1 MKPGIRKALAMAGS
15 TVVHAGL
22 LFWGAFVYAPEFDID
37 IDVEFTDV
45 ELLDPDQIQAQLPPP
60 AEVQPTPVPTPTPTP
75 PEPVKEPE
83 PAKEEPKK
91 EEPKDPAKE
100 RDLGKRATQV
110 DKLGPTNSTFYM
122 LLVPKKI
129 RQLSYGEKALD
140 VMAPLPDYQ
149 YLIAGGGLD
158 ALKDFDHLVI
168 ASSDIRDWTQTFLA
182 VDYNMP
188 RAEMKAAIERAVA
201 NADETI
207 EWTDENGTLR
217 GNPKPK
223 DGGED
228 VDPRW
233 FVMLEDDIAVYVRE
247 EFLPHVLGEEKE
259 GEDPS
264 APSTSGGYVANLAKL
279 RKFASRQPTSGMQV
293 VMKDLRAATKNVK
306 GLPFQLPDRIELSVE
321 ATEEPELLVRMDWP
335 ELVEAKAAELWWND
349 DLPKFLDGN
358 IRAKPFKWMVY
369 DVVEAKRKQ
378 NSMELW
384 ARFETEQ
391 AAMIL
396 GIIADQTSKMLKKS
410 PQELAAQRRERLENL
425 RKRQE
430 ARAAAGRG
438 KPQVPADAGA
448 KTDPSTDPKPDPKPK
463 GQPEPEPE
471 PTPAPKQDPNP
482 DGGASPPQG
491 G

>member
-1 MKPGIRKALAMAGS
+1 MRPGIRKALAMAGS
-15 TVVHAGL
+15 TVFHAGL
-22 LFWGAFVYAPEFDID
+22 LFWGAFAYAPEFDID

-45 ELLDPDQIQAQLPPP
+45 ELLDPDQIQAELPPP
-60 AEVQPTPVPTPTPTP
+60 AEVQPVVVPTPTPAP
-75 PEPVKEPE
+75 PE
-83 PAKEEPKK
+83 PAKEEAKPEPEPPPPK
-91 EEPKDPAKE
+91 EEPKKDPAAQ

-129 RQLSYGEKALD
+129 RQLSYGDKALD

-207 EWTDENGTLR
+207 EWTEENGIAR
-217 GNPKPK
+217 GNPKPQ
-223 DGGED
+223 DGSED

-233 FVMLEDDIAVYVRE
+233 FVMLEDNIAVYVRE
-247 EFLPHVLGEEKE
+247 EFLPHVLGPNVPGEEE
-259 GEDPS
+259 AGE
-264 APSTSGGYVANLAKL
+264 APTSGGYVANLAKL

-293 VMKDLRAATKNVK
+293 VMKDLRAAAKKTK

-321 ATEEPELLVRMDWP
+321 ATEEPELLVKIDWP

-349 DLPKFLDGN
+349 ELPKFLDGN
-358 IRAKPFKWMVY
+358 LRAKPFKWMVY
-369 DVVEAKRKQ
+369 DVVEARRKQ

-384 ARFETEQ
+384 ARFETDQ

-396 GIIADQTSKMLKKS
+396 GIIADQTSKMLKKT
-410 PQELAAQRRERLENL
+410 PQELAAQRRERLENF

-430 ARAAAGRG
+430 ARGLLPRG
-438 KPQVPADAGA
+438 KSDAPARDTA
-448 KTDPSTDPKPDPKPK
+448 KPDPSTDPKPEPELV
-463 GQPEPEPE
+463 PEPEPE
-471 PTPAPKQDPNP
+471 LVPKSDTPA
-482 DGGASPPQG
+482 SRPQG
-491 G
+491 D